1 MAGTL
6 LVSPGRNT
14 TTLYKEAVKVVMYA
28 GALEHYGLAR
38 YNCTWLLYRKL
49 LVGVKL

>member
-1 MAGTL
+1 MDGSNT
-6 LVSPGRNT
+6 RN
-14 TTLYKEAVKVVMYA
+14 LYKEAVKVMYA
-28 GALEHYGLAR
+28 GALEHYGGAR